1 MITSKSLEENGKES
15 LTTSTIVLNG
25 RNKNT
30 FMTTKGK
37 PLTIVALR
45 LLWELGQVYIA
56 LPLLLRSHNVFSGR
70 WEIST
75 DARNS
80 KRRQNANRSLG
91 GKKNPPVRHHDPRS
105 KRRNENV
112 AREERST
119 RRDFGNPIREIN
131 GGGRHQ
137 YNVAYFRSLDSVIPP
152 TSDSG
157 TCRFS
162 YTFPVS
168 RRLQGYI
175 HLPMRRHLKT

>member
-15 LTTSTIVLNG
+15 LTTSTIMQNG

-45 LLWELGQVYIA
+45 LLWELGQVDIA
-56 LPLLLRSHNVFSGR
+56 LPLLLRSHNVFSRR
-70 WEIST
+70 WEIPT
-75 DARNS
+75 GARNS

-91 GKKNPPVRHHDPRS
+91 EKKHTPPVRGHDPRS
-105 KRRNENV
+105 KRKNENV
-112 AREERST
+112 ARERST
-119 RRDFGNPIREIN
+119 RTDSGNPIREID

-168 RRLQGYI
+168 RRIQDIYN
-175 HLPMRRHLKT
+175 LPMRGHLKT

>member
-15 LTTSTIVLNG
+15 LTTSTIVQNG

-91 GKKNPPVRHHDPRS
+91 GKKKPSPQTPRS
-105 KRRNENV
+105 KEQAKERKRCERGEVDKKRFRKPYTRDQRRGEASIQRGV
-112 AREERST
+112 
-119 RRDFGNPIREIN
+119 FQVLG
-131 GGGRHQ
+131 
-137 YNVAYFRSLDSVIPP
+137 
-152 TSDSG
+152 
-157 TCRFS
+157 
-162 YTFPVS
+162 
-168 RRLQGYI
+168 
-175 HLPMRRHLKT
+175 